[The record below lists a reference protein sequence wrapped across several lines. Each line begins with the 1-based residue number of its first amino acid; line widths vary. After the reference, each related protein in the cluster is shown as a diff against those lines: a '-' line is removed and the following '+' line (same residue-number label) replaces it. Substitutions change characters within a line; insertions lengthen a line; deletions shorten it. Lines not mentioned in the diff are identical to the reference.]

1 MNSVVSA
8 RLWLM
13 SKICT
18 FSISIAA
25 LVPIRTTFISSMHLN
40 KPSAFYLS
48 FFFRIYIFFLYF
60 EEIPVRV
67 LIEVKVLLLFTAKG
81 TIFWYVAFIS
91 IAHHSN
97 AASQFSRYF
106 FFFLSLF
113 LSCFFFTLF
122 VRDLYSFLCS
132 CAFSLLTAHLD
143 WIGSLIEAH
152 TFLIVFIQ
160 IFSFSF
166 QIYFQKFGCNL
177 AINSGPQIKKFKKTK
192 QTIKII
198 SSFLQF
204 SLFFF
209 SFYFHHKMFFFPQN
223 WDECSFKMCLCITF
237 ILAYDMISMHRS
249 EMKDQFKQGTI

>member
-18 FSISIAA
+18 FFYQSPHSFPFGPHSFHRCISINQ
-25 LVPIRTTFISSMHLN
+25 VHFIWV
-40 KPSAFYLS
+40 
-48 FFFRIYIFFLYF
+48 FFFEFIFFF
-60 EEIPVRV
+60 VFWRNSCTSADWGEGAIAVHC
-67 LIEVKVLLLFTAKG
+67 KG
-81 TIFWYVAFIS
+81 YNFWYVAFIS

-97 AASQFSRYF
+97 AAHNFPVF

-113 LSCFFFTLF
+113 FCLFLLSSWEICTLFCAVVHFTFDSSSRLNRQFDWSSHIFDRFYTFFFLF
-122 VRDLYSFLCS
+122 K
-132 CAFSLLTAHLD
+132 
-143 WIGSLIEAH
+143 
-152 TFLIVFIQ
+152 FIF
-160 IFSFSF
+160 I
-166 QIYFQKFGCNL
+166 QKFGCNL

-209 SFYFHHKMFFFPQN
+209 SFYFHHKMFFSRKIETNARFK
-223 WDECSFKMCLCITF
+223 CVSVLHSFWYMI
-237 ILAYDMISMHRS
+237 ISMHRS
-249 EMKDQFKQGTI
+249 EMKDQFKQGTK